1 MTKLVMKLYLLEG
14 FNKCLNNVFVDTNW
28 RLQTDILDK
37 KELNGLT
44 GDDDKKGPVIRRTC
58 RE

>member
-37 KELNGLT
+37 KELNGLN